1 MRVEL
6 NCGKRIAP
14 RPAPL
19 SVGAFLL
26 GPLISSSPLNQLR
39 QLADMAAM
47 RRPVKIKEAAN

>member
-6 NCGKRIAP
+6 NCAKRIAP